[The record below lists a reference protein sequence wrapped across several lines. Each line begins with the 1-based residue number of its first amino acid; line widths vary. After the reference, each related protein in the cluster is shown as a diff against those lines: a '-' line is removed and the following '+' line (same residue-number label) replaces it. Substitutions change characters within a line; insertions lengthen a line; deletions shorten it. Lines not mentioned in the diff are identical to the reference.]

1 MDNQKILDWY
11 QKELEK
17 DSAEIERQKNKF
29 ADSIKKLKKEEIFKA
44 DVKKISIW
52 QRIKKVLTGT

>member
-1 MDNQKILDWY
+1 LDWY

-44 DVKKISIW
+44 EVKKISIW